1 MIKNSNFY
9 NLINQ
14 NNFRYTLPIHTDS
27 NSHFHASP
35 RSFKNDLHIMQTNA
49 KKTRFAY
56 TLFQM
61 WLILFLPNQ
70 SAQSAAANQLLQ
82 GRMLCIA
89 RLCEK
94 QHTAR
99 KDLLTGGCQSAII
112 YGREVWNFELLYVLE
127 KRDKSW
133 F

>member
-1 MIKNSNFY
+1 
-9 NLINQ
+9 
-14 NNFRYTLPIHTDS
+14 
-27 NSHFHASP
+27 
-35 RSFKNDLHIMQTNA
+35 
-49 KKTRFAY
+49 
-56 TLFQM
+56 M

-94 QHTAR
+94 QHKAR
-99 KDLLTGGCQSAII
+99 KGAGKMASVKDLLTGGCQSAII